1 MEQPTLALPLG
12 SPLAKQWYDYPAQHF
27 MHSYLRG
34 RAGLNVGLDNKLA
47 GLNNYLYGIHPGRYY
62 LIGADSGV
70 GKTTFA
76 DFAFV
81 ISALQAA
88 EAAGK
93 KLYLFY
99 YSFEISKQS
108 KTAKWISQ
116 AVYLKYKVRLPSEY
130 ILGRI
135 AGKPVTDEHDLMIQ
149 DAYTLVEHIMN
160 SIVFIEDPIHPTHIY
175 HSLVDSHY
183 GSIGTII
190 REAPSA
196 KQKAEGRLGRILKY
210 TPNKGEENSQTIVI
224 VDHIALT
231 APEKGM
237 NTKDVIDR
245 LSSYFVQLRNM
256 FGTTVVVV
264 QQFNS
269 DLQTFNRLTHL
280 RKQGAGIIL
289 PQKLDFGDSKYTF
302 RDADV
307 VIGLVKPHAFSLE
320 EFFGVDI
327 TLFKAYYVCAVLM
340 KNRYGMDNKMV
351 SYFMDPITG
360 LFEYIK
366 DARSADNPFVEQL
379 YSPKVK
385 ELDACQELFFP
396 NNQ

>member
-1 MEQPTLALPLG
+1 MEQHTLAL
-12 SPLAKQWYDYPAQHF
+12 PLAKQWYDYPSQHF

-34 RAGLNVGLDNKLA
+34 RAGLNVGLDNKLD
-47 GLNNYLYGIHPGRYY
+47 GLNNYLYGVHPGRYY

-70 GKTTFA
+70 GKTTFV

-81 ISALQAA
+81 LSTIQGA
-88 EAAGK
+88 ERAGK

-99 YSFEISKQS
+99 YSFEISKQA
-108 KTAKWISQ
+108 KVAKWISQ
-116 AVYLKYKVRLPSEY
+116 AVYLKYSVRLPSEY
-130 ILGRI
+130 IMGRI
-135 AGKPVTDEHDLMIQ
+135 TGNPVTDEHDVMIQ
-149 DAYTLVEHIMN
+149 DAYTLVEYVMSRIT
-160 SIVFIEDPIHPTHIY
+160 FIEDPIHPTYIY
-175 HSLVDSHY
+175 HSLVDNHY
-183 GSIGTII
+183 GTIGTIL
-190 REAPSA
+190 REEPTA
-196 KQKAEGRLGRILKY
+196 KQKQENRQGRIIKY
-210 TPNKGEENSQTIVI
+210 TPKAGEENSQTIIV

-256 FGTTVVVV
+256 FSATIVVV

-289 PQKLDFGDSKYTF
+289 PQKLDFGDSKYTY

-307 VIGLVKPHAFSLE
+307 VIGLVKPSAFSLE

-327 TLFKAYYVCAVLM
+327 TLFKSYYVCAVLM

-366 DARSADNPFVEQL
+366 DARSADNPFLEQTYL
-379 YSPKVK
+379 PKIQ
-385 ELDACQELFFP
+385 ELDACQNLFFP
-396 NNQ
+396 KSP